1 MVVSINISSN
11 IKEFTRGINYLYKD
25 QIPYATSRT
34 INDIVY
40 RGQREIEKQIPN
52 MFDNRKI
59 WWKNKN
65 TGILRTKSNKYKL
78 EGDVHV
84 GKKNY
89 FADIQQGGGVKK
101 PDRNKHLTIPFKD
114 NVPISRQKSGSARK
128 YLNQK
133 NVFIANN
140 IILQKKYR
148 KKVIALY
155 RLSKKAVIKPRFR
168 FYEIC
173 NGVLNSNLEKSFYAN
188 MEKAVQ
194 TAKNKN

>member
-1 MVVSINISSN
+1 MLQ
-11 IKEFTRGINYLYKD
+11 F
-25 QIPYATSRT
+25 
-34 INDIVY
+34 
-40 RGQREIEKQIPN
+40 
-52 MFDNRKI
+52 
-59 WWKNKN
+59 NK
-65 TGILRTKSNKYKL
+65 G
-78 EGDVHV
+78 
-84 GKKNY
+84 
-89 FADIQQGGGVKK
+89 K

-114 NVPISRQKSGSARK
+114 NVPKNRQKSGAARK

-148 KKVIALY
+148 KKAVALY

-173 NGVLNSNLEKSFYAN
+173 NGVLNSNLEKYFYIN

-194 TAKNKN
+194 TAKRKG